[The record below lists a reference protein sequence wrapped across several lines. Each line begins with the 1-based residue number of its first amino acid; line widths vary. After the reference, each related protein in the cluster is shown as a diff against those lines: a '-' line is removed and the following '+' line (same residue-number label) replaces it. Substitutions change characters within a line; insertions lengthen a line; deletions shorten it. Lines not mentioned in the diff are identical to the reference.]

1 MKWAR
6 LLVVGLLAGC
16 SVSDA
21 APGQFREGRRGLER
35 GGGVTTSSLG
45 PLDRYTWDLA
55 IDGSACPAAASDG
68 LNYQASG
75 VDAGALSWGY
85 GADAGTYSCNGST
98 AGLTNIGSL
107 ENEAMVVSG
116 GDNCWNLNSTL
127 FQGLADGADM
137 WCRLV
142 IQTGDNAGN
151 RYLLSFGSSTSDFF
165 GFYQNSTER
174 QIATARTG
182 ALTALTGQT
191 AVLSTA
197 TWYLIDWYY
206 DGAAPTNPRW
216 DNYVNGAATIGTEH
230 TANLGALAS
239 GSRIAVG
246 GQSSGQCSIGVPEN
260 YTLLALKCAIG
271 ANAAQFT
278 GEAMHD
284 AECVELGLCP

>member
-1 MKWAR
+1 MRKI
-6 LLVVGLLAGC
+6 GLLLLAAFACAPAEAGPGHGPGHGPAKIQRHTGAG
-16 SVSDA
+16 SVD
-21 APGQFREGRRGLER
+21 
-35 GGGVTTSSLG
+35 LG
-45 PLDRYTWDLA
+45 PLERYTWD
-55 IDGSACPAAASDG
+55 IVVNGSACPATASDG

-75 VDAGALSWGY
+75 EDAGALTWGY
-85 GADAGTYSCNGST
+85 GADAGTYTCNGST
-98 AGLTNIGSL
+98 AGLTNLGVL
-107 ENEAMVVSG
+107 ENEAMVVAG

-137 WCRLV
+137 WCRMV

-174 QIATARTG
+174 QISTARTG

-197 TWYLIDWYY
+197 TWYVIDWVY
-206 DGAAPTNPRW
+206 DGAAPTNPSW
-216 DNYVNGAATIGTEH
+216 ASYVNGSATVGTEH

-260 YTLLALKCAIG
+260 YTILTMRCALG
-271 ANAAQFT
+271 VNAAQFT

-284 AECVELGLCP
+284 ADCTSLGLCP